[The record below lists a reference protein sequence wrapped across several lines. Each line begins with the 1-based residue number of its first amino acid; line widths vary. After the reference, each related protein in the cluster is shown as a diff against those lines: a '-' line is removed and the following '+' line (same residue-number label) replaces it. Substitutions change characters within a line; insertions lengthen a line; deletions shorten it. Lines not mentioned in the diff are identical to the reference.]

1 MIYSITFVNAPA
13 LFIILLHLMVNYPN
27 KLTLQFDKI
36 YPLFSMSIF
45 LKDLIV
51 KRIMIMSDWVILKED
66 CFPRKI
72 MTFVYIIL
80 LEIINTSKQSHIISI
95 LNFFITLFTLL
106 KTYKYS
112 SKISYWIKAINKF
125 KIKILYCII

>member
-1 MIYSITFVNAPA
+1 VIYSITFVNAPA

-66 CFPRKI
+66 YFPRKI

-80 LEIINTSKQSHIISI
+80 LEIINTSKQSHIIFYI
-95 LNFFITLFTLL
+95 KFLYNFVYI
-106 KTYKYS
+106 
-112 SKISYWIKAINKF
+112 IKDI
-125 KIKILYCII
+125 